1 MRIFR
6 YNGYIPVQTM
16 NPVADKYKQQL
27 EFCSS
32 DIERA
37 SLLNEMAGQM
47 CRLDTAEAMK
57 LAGEALEISVH
68 NDFERGE
75 IDAKLNL
82 AQCYWLRGDYLKAVE
97 HLGEI
102 LPRVN
107 DEEYL
112 KQNAEAVNLMGGIY
126 ANMEKYTEAENYY
139 RQALSLRKK
148 IGEGEGI
155 VRTMNGLGDLY
166 MKQAQHQMALDLFL
180 EAQMVETTNETI
192 KGIVIYNI
200 AETRF
205 HLGYYEDSVVSISQC
220 LAIGERLE
228 FPLMIIYSKL
238 LAAKI
243 HAKEGE
249 HQQAESDLL
258 QALELA
264 RKIENAD
271 RTYQILL
278 DLSKVNEAMGN
289 IPKAFDYFKEHH
301 ELKGKVQSR
310 DSQERLKTIEHQ
322 AELDAAHKETE
333 QERHRNFELKE
344 ANFTIEAV
352 KNVLAQKNQEV
363 TDGIRYAQRIQE
375 AMLPS
380 EDLVRTLFPE
390 NFILYRPKEILSG
403 DFYWVSEATTN
414 YKEQIAMA
422 AVVDCTGHGVPAA
435 LMGMIANNYLRICEH
450 EPTVNRPS
458 EALDFIN
465 VGVSNTLRQEYSNS
479 KIRDGMDMVFI
490 AVDYSKKVLHFA
502 GAKNPIYI
510 IRKGEL
516 TEYKG
521 NKHPIGAFVGEEML
535 KFTNLS
541 IPIEKDDCV
550 YLFSDGFADQF
561 GGPKGKKFLYKRF
574 KEILLQNCLLP
585 MVEQHEKLVKVFD
598 DWKGSLEQIDDV
610 CVMGIRI

>member
-1 MRIFR
+1 
-6 YNGYIPVQTM
+6 M
-16 NPVADKYKQQL
+16 NPVAVKYEQQL
-27 EFCSS
+27 ESCSS
-32 DIERA
+32 DVERA
-37 SLLNEMAGQM
+37 SLLNQMSGEM
-47 CRLDTAEAMK
+47 CRLDTAQAKK
-57 LAGEALEISVH
+57 LAAEALEISVQH
-68 NDFERGE
+68 GFEMGE
-75 IDAKLNL
+75 IEAKINL
-82 AQCYWLRGDYLKAVE
+82 AQCNWLTGDYLKAVE

-102 LPRVN
+102 LPRLN

-112 KQNAEAVNLMGGIY
+112 KQNAEAVNLLGGIY
-126 ANMEKYTEAENYY
+126 ANMEKYPEAESYY
-139 RQALSLRKK
+139 RQALLLRKK

-155 VRTMNGLGDLY
+155 VRTMNGLGDLF

-180 EAQMVETTNETI
+180 EAQKVETTNETI
-192 KGIVIYNI
+192 KGIVTYNI

-205 HLGYYEDSVVSISQC
+205 HLGYYEDSVISISEC
-220 LAIGERLE
+220 LEIGKRLE

-243 HAKEGE
+243 HAKDGAYNE
-249 HQQAESDLL
+249 AEADLL
-258 QALELA
+258 HALEVA
-264 RKIENAD
+264 RKIENAE
-271 RTYQILL
+271 RTSQILL
-278 DLSKVNEAMGN
+278 DLSKVYEALGN
-289 IPKAFDYFKEHH
+289 IPKAFSYFKEHH
-301 ELKGKVQSR
+301 ELKDKVKSR
-310 DSQERLKTIEHQ
+310 ESQERLKAIEHR

-333 QERHRNFELKE
+333 QERVRNIELKE

-352 KNVLAQKNQEV
+352 KNVLTQKNQEV

-380 EDLVRTLFPE
+380 AELVASLFPE
-390 NFILYRPKEILSG
+390 NFILYQPKEILSG

-465 VGVSNTLRQEYSNS
+465 VGVSNTLRQEYTNS

-490 AVDYSKKVLHFA
+490 AIDYSKMVLHFA

-521 NKHPIGAFVGEEML
+521 DKHPIGAFVGEEML

-541 IPIEKDDCV
+541 IPVEKDDCI
-550 YLFSDGFADQF
+550 YMFSDGFADQF
-561 GGPKGKKFLYKRF
+561 GGPKGKKLLYKRF
-574 KEILLQNCLLP
+574 KEILIKNCLLP
-585 MVEQHEKLVKVFD
+585 MKEQHDILLNAFEEWRGK
-598 DWKGSLEQIDDV
+598 LEQVDDV
-610 CVMGIRI
+610 CVMGIRLV